1 MPMTISEYAESRH
14 ITKQAVYKALK
25 NNPEF
30 EEKTYT
36 GIVRG
41 KESKYLNDELIGILD
56 QTINLPHEF
65 TEDVKT
71 EMRLFQS
78 EDLRAKESEI
88 TELNK
93 QLAAEKDK
101 VIAAM
106 GETHKAM
113 IAAVGSAVS
122 ESVSA
127 NNEAIKTSIDELK
140 DNQATAVKVATLQK
154 DVDRLQE
161 EVKRLEGEKQELRE
175 QIQKLEAEL
184 KAEHDKSI
192 MQRIFKKS

>member
-1 MPMTISEYAESRH
+1 MPMTIPQYAKDRH
-14 ITKQAVYKALK
+14 VSDKGVYKALERH
-25 NNPEF
+25 PEIK
-30 EEKTYT
+30 ELIYT
-36 GIVRG
+36 GKSNG
-41 KESKYLNDELIGILD
+41 KDAKMLPDEAMGMLD
-56 QTINLPHEF
+56 QVMRHPYQVVDDTSKELQIFHNQEIEKKRDEIDQL
-65 TEDVKT
+65 KT
-71 EMRLFQS
+71 
-78 EDLRAKESEI
+78 
-88 TELNK
+88 
-93 QLAAEKDK
+93 QLVQE
-101 VIAAM
+101 M
-106 GETHKAM
+106 GETRKEM

-192 MQRIFKKS
+192 MQRIFKKG